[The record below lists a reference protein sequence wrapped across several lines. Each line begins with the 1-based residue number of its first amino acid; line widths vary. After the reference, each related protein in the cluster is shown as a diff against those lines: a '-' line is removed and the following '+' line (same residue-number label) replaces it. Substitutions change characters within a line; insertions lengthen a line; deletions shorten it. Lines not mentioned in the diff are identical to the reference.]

1 MVEYKCESCSKIFKQ
16 KGHYENHQK
25 RVKSCAP
32 QSSLELCKPFLKW
45 VGGKTQIIETVI
57 NLFPKTILNYHEPF
71 LGGGSVLLA
80 LLSYKNAGLIT
91 VNGTIYASDINS
103 KLIGLYKTIQSDLE
117 GLLLELKALQLEFS
131 SCTGNIVNRKPT
143 CLAEALTSKESY
155 YYWIRSKLNSD
166 SGLSYK
172 QAAMF
177 LFINKTC
184 FRGLYREGPN
194 GFNVP
199 YGHYTNPSLFDEE
212 HLRSVALLIKD
223 VVFTCSSFKTIK
235 PVLGDFVYFDP
246 PYAPEN
252 EKSFV
257 SYNAD
262 GFNLDAHKE
271 LFSLC
276 TGLKD
281 IGATFLMS
289 NADVELV
296 KATFSA
302 YNVKIISCR
311 RAINSKDPGAKT
323 NEVLIY

>member
-1 MVEYKCESCSKIFKQ
+1 MVEYKCESCKKIFKQ

-32 QSSLELCKPFLKW
+32 VTTLVVCKPFLKW
-45 VGGKTQIIETVI
+45 VGGKTQIIDTVI
-57 NLFPKTILNYHEPF
+57 NLFNKTINNYYEPF

-91 VNGTIYASDINS
+91 VNGAIYVSDINS

-117 GLLLELKALQLEFS
+117 GLLLELKTLQLEFA
-131 SCTGNIVNRKPT
+131 SCTGTVVNRKPT
-143 CLAEALTSKESY
+143 CLAEGLTSKESY
-155 YYWIRSKLNSD
+155 YYWIRSRLNSD
-166 SGLSYK
+166 SGLPCT

-199 YGHYTNPSLFDEE
+199 YGHYANPSLFDEE
-212 HLRSVALLIKD
+212 HLRSVSLLIKD

-235 PVLGDFVYFDP
+235 PVKGDFVYVDP

-257 SYNAD
+257 SYNVD
-262 GFNLDAHKE
+262 GFNLDSHKE

-276 TGLKD
+276 IGLKGL
-281 IGATFLMS
+281 GAAFLMS

-296 KATFSA
+296 KSA
-302 YNVKIISCR
+302 FTDYSVKIISCR